1 MAIVGYARVS
11 SSGQNL
17 TSQLNKLQ
25 EYGCDKIFQEKIS
38 GIDQD
43 RQELKNCLNY
53 LREADTLIITKL
65 DRLARSAV
73 HLGQI
78 IDYLQTEKIGFVVID
93 QQIDTTTPAGKLLF
107 HMLSAFAEFEHGIRK
122 ERQADGIKSALNKGV
137 RFGRPKK
144 TNSKLEMDVISDKR
158 NGMTLSKLKSK
169 YSISQTTIYR
179 ILSKHKNIVNE

>member
-1 MAIVGYARVS
+1 MAVVGYARVS

-17 TSQLNKLQ
+17 KSQLDKLNA
-25 EYGCDKIFQEKIS
+25 YGCDKIFQEKIS

-43 RQELKNCLNY
+43 RPELKSCLNY
-53 LREADTLIITKL
+53 LREGDTLVITKL

-78 IDYLQTEKIGFVVID
+78 IDRLQSESISFVVID

-122 ERQADGIKSALNKGV
+122 ERQADGIKSALDKGV

-144 TNSKLEMDVISDKR
+144 TNTKLEMDVVCDKR

-169 YSISQTTIYR
+169 YGISQTTIYR
-179 ILSKHKNIVNE
+179 ILSKHKDNNVA